1 MMPHIKLHPA
11 KWSDA
16 EMCVRRLR

>member
-1 MMPHIKLHPA
+1 MPHIKLHPA